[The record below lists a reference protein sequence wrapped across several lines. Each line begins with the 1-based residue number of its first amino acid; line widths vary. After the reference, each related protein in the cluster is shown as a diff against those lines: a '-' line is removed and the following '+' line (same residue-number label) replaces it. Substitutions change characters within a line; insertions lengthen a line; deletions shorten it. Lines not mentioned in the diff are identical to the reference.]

1 MKLQPNLNLVPAR
14 NQIIILVAKISMQ
27 QDFLVLF
34 AYHNDRI
41 CFDAQ
46 RVVFFFMAAYVLLG
60 I

>member
-1 MKLQPNLNLVPAR
+1 
-14 NQIIILVAKISMQ
+14 MQ

-60 I
+60 ILKKIHIAE

>member
-1 MKLQPNLNLVPAR
+1 
-14 NQIIILVAKISMQ
+14 MQ

-46 RVVFFFMAAYVLLG
+46 RVMFFHGCLRASWHFIENTYS
-60 I
+60 